1 MKKGFTLLELLIVVG
16 IMSMLGTISVNG
28 YRSLVRGMEERSA
41 ISSASAFLR
50 AARQRAQIDNKPI
63 CIFWWNEMLKA
74 ETDDEPAIV
83 VGKAIAVQQVGR
95 ISGTD
100 GELLIDE
107 FSDLNA
113 GYEVAPDGTDPDTR
127 MNIRLYNI
135 SSTESE
141 CGYALVSTQVA
152 EIFLEDD
159 RSSYLKSDPNERK
172 LKSDASSSGSTEEGI
187 RVFAFK
193 KLGGSANFDAGDAY
207 GMEFANITL
216 PHGYIFGSQVPSSM
230 SQPISGK
237 DKKLYSKPK
246 TTDKSVFDIE
256 IYSLR
261 PDKGKITAKSVG
273 SAKDTY

>member
-28 YRSLVRGMEERSA
+28 YRAVVRGMEERSA

-74 ETDDEPAIV
+74 ETDDEPAII

-95 ISGTD
+95 ISGTQ
-100 GELLIDE
+100 GSLLIDE
-107 FSDLNA
+107 FSDLNL
-113 GYEVAPDGTDPDTR
+113 GYDWVPENEDPDSK
-127 MNIRLYNI
+127 MNMRLYNL
-135 SSTESE
+135 SSSD
-141 CGYALVSTQVA
+141 CDYALVSTQVA
-152 EIFLEDD
+152 EMFCEDD
-159 RSSYLKSDPNERK
+159 KSSFLKSDQIERK
-172 LKSDASSSGSTEEGI
+172 LNSSDNDKSGSSEYGV

-193 KLGGSANFDAGDAY
+193 KCGGSASFDTGDAY

-216 PHGYIFGSQVPSSM
+216 PHGYLFGSQAPTSM
-230 SQPISGK
+230 SNPISGEN
-237 DKKLYSKPK
+237 KKMYSKPK
-246 TTDKSVFDIE
+246 TSQKGVFDIE
-256 IYSLR
+256 IFSFR
-261 PDKGKITAKSVG
+261 PEKGKLTAKSVG

>member
-28 YRSLVRGMEERSA
+28 YRAVVRGMEERSA
-41 ISSASAFLR
+41 ISSTSAFLR

-74 ETDDEPAIV
+74 ETEDEPAII

-100 GELLIDE
+100 GDLLIDE
-107 FSDLNA
+107 FSDLDA
-113 GYEVAPDGTDPDTR
+113 GYEVAPDGTNPDTR
-127 MNIRLYNI
+127 MNMRLYNI
-135 SSTESE
+135 SSTE
-141 CGYALVSTQVA
+141 CDYALVSTQVA
-152 EIFLEDD
+152 ELFYEDD

-172 LKSDASSSGSTEEGI
+172 LKSESSSSGLSEEGV

-193 KLGGSANFDAGDAY
+193 KLGGSASFEAGDAY

-216 PHGYIFGSQVPSSM
+216 PHGYLFGSQAPTSM
-230 SQPISGK
+230 SQPISGR

-246 TTDKSVFDIE
+246 TTDKSVFNIE
-256 IYSLR
+256 IFSLR
-261 PDKGKITAKSVG
+261 PDKGKLTSKSVG

>member
-28 YRSLVRGMEERSA
+28 YRAVVRGMEERSA

-74 ETDDEPAIV
+74 ETEDEPAII

-100 GELLIDE
+100 GDLLIDE
-107 FSDLNA
+107 FSDLDA
-113 GYEVAPDGTDPDTR
+113 GYEVAPDGTNPDTR
-127 MNIRLYNI
+127 MNMRLYNI
-135 SSTESE
+135 SSTE
-141 CGYALVSTQVA
+141 CDYALVSTQVA
-152 EIFLEDD
+152 EIYYEDD

-193 KLGGSANFDAGDAY
+193 KLGGSASFDAGDAY

-216 PHGYIFGSQVPSSM
+216 PHGYLFGSQAPTSM
-230 SQPISGK
+230 SQPISGR

-246 TTDKSVFDIE
+246 TTDKSVFNIE
-256 IYSLR
+256 IFSLR
-261 PDKGKITAKSVG
+261 PDKGKLTSKSVG

>member
-113 GYEVAPDGTDPDTR
+113 GYEVAPDGTNPDTR

-135 SSTESE
+135 SSTE
-141 CGYALVSTQVA
+141 CDYALVSTQVA
-152 EIFLEDD
+152 EIFYEDD
-159 RSSYLKSDPNERK
+159 RSSYLKSDTLDRK
-172 LKSDASSSGSTEEGI
+172 LDGDDSSSGSSEEGI
-187 RVFAFK
+187 RAFAFK

-216 PHGYIFGSQVPSSM
+216 PRGYIFGSQVPTSM